1 MYLSVFFTTFSS
13 LTERNSNCRAKNK
26 CHFLYRLWSRTK
38 LRFSLDLWF
47 LFFLPCCLFTSF
59 FMLFFRYLNWSTFA
73 TSCCTREP
81 STLALTRKLR
91 APLQKKLRAQ
101 LERLTGA
108 RSAPVAPVHTVTLD
122 AKTTRI
128 SFENQIKS
136 FLKQCSL
143 FAQMKSVPKTVCE
156 KLIDFK
162 LRVYWDH
169 IYCITHLD
177 PF

>member
-1 MYLSVFFTTFSS
+1 MTNALLPGFRYVAPKKPIFSCIFLSFSPLFPHS
-13 LTERNSNCRAKNK
+13 RKEIANRKNK

-38 LRFSLDLWF
+38 FRFSLDLWF
-47 LFFLPCCLFTSF
+47 LIFLALLPFHEF

-108 RSAPVAPVHTVTLD
+108 RSAPVAPVHTVLLD
-122 AKTTRI
+122 AKTNKYLLKI
-128 SFENQIKS
+128 ESSLVFEMVFFI
-136 FLKQCSL
+136 CSNEDL
-143 FAQMKSVPKTVCE
+143 SQ
-156 KLIDFK
+156 L
-162 LRVYWDH
+162 Y
-169 IYCITHLD
+169 
-177 PF
+177 

>member
-1 MYLSVFFTTFSS
+1 MKLWQLLSYLSYVVPKRNLSWTIIFSCFFLSFSPLFSS
-13 LTERNSNCRAKNK
+13 LTEKKIANVGQIEKNK
-26 CHFLYRLWSRTK
+26 CHFLYRLWCRTK
-38 LRFSLDLWF
+38 FRFSLDLWF

-59 FMLFFRYLNWSTFA
+59 FMLFFRYLKWSTFA

-108 RSAPVAPVHTVTLD
+108 RSAPVAPVHTVPLD

-128 SFENQIKS
+128 SFENWIIVKTA
-136 FLKQCSL
+136 CS
-143 FAQMKSVPKTVCE
+143 
-156 KLIDFK
+156 
-162 LRVYWDH
+162 
-169 IYCITHLD
+169 
-177 PF
+177 

>member
-1 MYLSVFFTTFSS
+1 MVVLSYLSYVSQKKTWRELFFFSCIFLSFSPLFPS
-13 LTERNSNCRAKNK
+13 LTERNSKCRANRKNK

-38 LRFSLDLWF
+38 FRFSLDLRF
-47 LFFLPCCLFTSF
+47 LIFLALLPFHEF

-108 RSAPVAPVHTVTLD
+108 RSAPVAPVHTVPLD
-122 AKTTRI
+122 TKTTKI
-128 SFENQIKS
+128 S
-136 FLKQCSL
+136 C
-143 FAQMKSVPKTVCE
+143 
-156 KLIDFK
+156 
-162 LRVYWDH
+162 
-169 IYCITHLD
+169 
-177 PF
+177 

>member
-1 MYLSVFFTTFSS
+1 MKLWQLLSYLSYVAPKKNLVWTIIFSCFFLSFSPLFS
-13 LTERNSNCRAKNK
+13 PLTKRDSKCRANGKNK

-38 LRFSLDLWF
+38 FRFSLDLRF
-47 LFFLPCCLFTSF
+47 LIFLALLPFHEF

-108 RSAPVAPVHTVTLD
+108 RSAPVAPVHTVLLD

-128 SFENQIKS
+128 SFENWIIVK
-136 FLKQCSL
+136 
-143 FAQMKSVPKTVCE
+143 V
-156 KLIDFK
+156 
-162 LRVYWDH
+162 H
-169 IYCITHLD
+169 
-177 PF
+177 